1 MPTARRTAILAV
13 LLVAAGSLAFATGA
27 AVLDG
32 EADTLAD
39 DRIAVQP
46 ADGPNGDYAY
56 LNDDDEIAIDVS
68 ASNPNLRNSSF
79 EGVNVDS
86 RGTIDDVFTITYTA
100 DRSAEVWIE
109 QDDAG
114 EQGDG
119 NLTFVHEDGSIENE
133 SNGVT
138 LAPNESVSVGLRFD
152 THGAE
157 AGGRL
162 GADEFSIHAN
172 VTDPESET
180 MTTADDDSDSSGPT
194 VFVTGSGAERSLSA
208 SDVDGGDTVRFG
220 TDGMPID
227 RSNVTLDGLELEGV
241 SVERV
246 EMTAGGSPEAFPDA
260 GDLEAPR
267 DPIPLGYLALA
278 YDFDP
283 ESVGS
288 MHLRFS
294 IDRDALG
301 DADPED
307 VTVFRRSDDGEAD
320 GDWEPRETAPL
331 DEEVVEMRDLPA
343 DRVHFVA
350 TTDDFSTF
358 AVAVHTDRIGVEE
371 AEIADEALE
380 TGVGTTVTATVENA
394 GGAAGERTLAF
405 TADGETLE
413 SETASLAPGEST
425 TVTFPVGFDE
435 DGAYDL
441 AVDGTS
447 AGTLLV
453 GDGTDSSDRGAQGGA
468 GGGDRSD
475 TGGDGSGNDA
485 GESDSGSGASDD
497 GSASPEADA
506 PTEEPGGFG
515 IPELA
520 GVTGV
525 LAVLLGWLA
534 VIRRMPRS

>member
-1 MPTARRTAILAV
+1 MPSARRTVILAV

-27 AVLDG
+27 TVLDG

-39 DRIAVQP
+39 DRVAIQP

-56 LNDDDEIAIDVS
+56 LNEDDEIAIDVS

-100 DRSAEVWIE
+100 DEVARVWIT
-109 QDDAG
+109 QNGDD
-114 EQGDG
+114 GDG
-119 NLTFVHEDGSIENE
+119 NLTFVHEDGSIENAT
-133 SNGVT
+133 NAVT
-138 LAPNESVSVGLRFD
+138 LGPNESVSVGLRFD
-152 THGAE
+152 THDAE
-157 AGGRL
+157 AGTRL

-172 VTDPESET
+172 VTDPEST
-180 MTTADDDSDSSGPT
+180 AMMAIADDDSGSSGPR
-194 VFVTGSGAERSLSA
+194 VLVTGSGSERRLEA
-208 SDVDGGDTVRFG
+208 SDVDGGDTVRFETG
-220 TDGMPID
+220 GMSID
-227 RSNVTLDGLELEGV
+227 RSNVTLDGLDLHGVTPRSVRMNVEGTP
-241 SVERV
+241 EPL
-246 EMTAGGSPEAFPDA
+246 PEAGP
-260 GDLEAPR
+260 LETPR
-267 DPIPLGYLALA
+267 DPVPLGYLALE

-283 ESVGS
+283 ADVEE
-288 MHLRFS
+288 MAIRFS

-301 DADPED
+301 DTDPES
-307 VTVFRRSDDGEAD
+307 VVVFRRSDDG
-320 GDWEPRETAPL
+320 DWERRETEVL
-331 DEEVVEMRDLPA
+331 DEETVEVSGLSE

-350 TTDDFSTF
+350 RTTEFSTF
-358 AVAVHTDRIGVEE
+358 AVAAHTDRIGVRNVTL
-371 AEIADEALE
+371 ADEALE
-380 TGVGTTVTATVENA
+380 TGAETTVTATVENA
-394 GGAAGERTLAF
+394 GGAAGERTLAL

-413 SETASLAPGEST
+413 SETVALAPDEST

-453 GDGTDSSDRGAQGGA
+453 GDGTGSSD
-468 GGGDRSD
+468 GGDRAATD
-475 TGGDGSGNDA
+475 GGESPDVDGENGAVTDGSGPD
-485 GESDSGSGASDD
+485 ASDD
-497 GSASPEADA
+497 DSASSAADA

-515 IPELA
+515 VLELA
-520 GVTGV
+520 GLVGV

>member
-86 RGTIDDVFTITYTA
+86 QGTIDDVFTITYTA

-114 EQGDG
+114 EEGDG
-119 NLTFVHEDGSIENE
+119 NLTFVHADGSIENE

-157 AGGRL
+157 AGTRL

-180 MTTADDDSDSSGPT
+180 MTTADDDSDSSGPRT
-194 VFVTGSGAERSLSA
+194 LVTGSGAERSLSA

-227 RSNVTLDGLELEGV
+227 RSNVTLDRLELEGV

-260 GDLEAPR
+260 GDLETSQT
-267 DPIPLGYLALA
+267 PIPLGYLSLA

-288 MHLRFS
+288 MRLRFS
-294 IDRDALG
+294 IDREYLG

-307 VTVFRRSDDGEAD
+307 VTVFRRSDGESD
-320 GDWEPRETAPL
+320 GDWEPRETEVL
-331 DEEVVEMRDLPA
+331 DEEAVEVRGLPE

-371 AEIADEALE
+371 AELADDAVE
-380 TGVGTTVTATVENA
+380 TGAETTVTATVENT
-394 GGAAGERTLAF
+394 GGAAGERALSL
-405 TADGETLE
+405 TADGDTLD
-413 SETASLAPGEST
+413 STDVTLAPNEST
-425 TVTFPVGFDE
+425 TVSFPVAFEE

-441 AVDGTS
+441 AVGGTP

-453 GDGTDSSDRGAQGGA
+453 GDGTDSSD
-468 GGGDRSD
+468 GGDRAATD
-475 TGGDGSGNDA
+475 GGDADA
-485 GESDSGSGASDD
+485 DGSGSGASDD
-497 GSASPEADA
+497 EPGSGASDDDEPSTDA

-515 IPELA
+515 LPELA